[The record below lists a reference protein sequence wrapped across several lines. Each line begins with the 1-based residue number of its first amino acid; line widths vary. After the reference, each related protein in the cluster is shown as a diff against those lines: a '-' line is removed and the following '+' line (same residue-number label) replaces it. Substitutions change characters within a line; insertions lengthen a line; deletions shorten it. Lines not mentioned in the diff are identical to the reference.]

1 MERVLLV
8 DDEPNVVAAF
18 KRKLSS
24 SYDVAVATSASQA
37 ISLLKAGP
45 TPAVVVSDMHMPG
58 VQGVE
63 LLREISKLSPDT
75 TRIMLTGL
83 ADQKTAAR
91 AINEGQVFRFLA
103 KPCSIETLENAVKDG
118 VERKALL
125 AHERDLLQN
134 TLGGV
139 IRLLN
144 DLLTFVDPDGIAR
157 AARMR
162 QILREIGT
170 KLQISTVELELAA
183 LLQGVGRLALP
194 LEVLLKISQGQ
205 KLSEVEE
212 HSLNGSVET
221 TVRLLKVIPRF
232 ERLSQVLE
240 FWHQG
245 IAASDEAMREQ
256 VALFGLAAKIFDAHP
271 DEALIYNLSVGE
283 RAACTQEELKL
294 LERLDQH
301 AQQTIGTAAKE
312 PEGFAVKVRELCPG
326 HRLLSDVKDKNG
338 KLLLR
343 KGFVVSPAV
352 LTKVLTYHS
361 MVGLLEPILVHER
374 IPTRDG

>member
-1 MERVLLV
+1 MLV

-91 AINEGQVFRFLA
+91 AINEGQFFRFLA

-205 KLSEVEE
+205 KLSDLEE
-212 HSLNGSVET
+212 HSLNGSVDT

-232 ERLSQVLE
+232 ERLSQILE

-245 IAASDEAMREQ
+245 TSASDEAMREQ

-271 DEALIYNLSVGE
+271 DEALVYNLGSAE
-283 RAACTQEELKL
+283 RSACNQEELKL
-294 LERLDQH
+294 LEHLDRL
-301 AQQTIGTAAKE
+301 AQE
-312 PEGFAVKVRELCPG
+312 PMGSGILEPQGFPVKVRELCPG

-361 MVGLLEPILVHER
+361 MVGLVEPILVNER